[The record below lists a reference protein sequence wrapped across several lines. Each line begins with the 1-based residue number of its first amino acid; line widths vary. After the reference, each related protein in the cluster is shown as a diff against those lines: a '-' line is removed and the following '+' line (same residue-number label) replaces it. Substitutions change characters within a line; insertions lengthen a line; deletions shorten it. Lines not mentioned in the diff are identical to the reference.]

1 MNLNKNLESCL
12 CTCMPVGDSKFYFP
26 TNNDAFQTENFAKQ
40 SQNLRTMNTAAYKQL
55 SVYC

>member
-1 MNLNKNLESCL
+1 
-12 CTCMPVGDSKFYFP
+12 MPVGDSKFYFP
-26 TNNDAFQTENFAKQ
+26 TDNDAFQTENFAKQ